1 MNIFDKA
8 VADEYANDTKLG
20 MPSTDEGHFA
30 RRLALMERIT
40 GGKGFRTQPKLP
52 AVRANGKTRG
62 EMKRGARERANA
74 KVSESRHPEFMH
86 SSARQRVAG
95 FERRP
100 VVGFLATMQ
109 AAA

>member
-62 EMKRGARERANA
+62 EMKLEARERANA
-74 KVSESRHPEFMH
+74 AVSEERDAQFRHASAANVEF
-86 SSARQRVAG
+86 V
-95 FERRP
+95 
-100 VVGFLATMQ
+100 TMQ